1 VAATVDGEGVL
12 LILKSGGDEEDD
24 VLGVGS
30 LVLDLFLFLGGF
42 LFDDDLPLRLRRVQ
56 DDVVL
61 VRGGVVAGKFG
72 FSNTP
77 C

>member
-1 VAATVDGEGVL
+1 MAATVDGEGVL
-12 LILKSGGDEEDD
+12 LIVKSGGYEEED
-24 VLGVGS
+24 VEVGS

-61 VRGGVVAGKFG
+61 VRGVVGKFG

-77 C
+77 R

>member
-1 VAATVDGEGVL
+1 MAATVDGEGVL

-24 VLGVGS
+24 VGVGS

-42 LFDDDLPLRLRRVQ
+42 LFDDNLPLRLRRVQ

-61 VRGGVVAGKFG
+61 VQGVVGKFG

-77 C
+77 R